1 MTVFVT
7 HGLNFRLD
15 GKAFRAN
22 VGDTLVITR
31 YSTVQFLVGDKF
43 LIASDTKIRME
54 RTGKDYYYSRNDL
67 KLGSEVVLYNVKVS
81 KEDLL

>member
-1 MTVFVT
+1 MTVFVN
-7 HGLNFRLD
+7 HGLDFKPD
-15 GKAFRAN
+15 GKYFRAN

-31 YSTVQFLVGDKF
+31 PRTDQFFVGDKI

>member
-1 MTVFVT
+1 MTVSIT
-7 HGLNFRLD
+7 HSLSFSAK
-15 GKAFRAN
+15 GKHLTAN

-31 YSTVQFLVGDKF
+31 SSTVQFLVGDKF